1 MIVGVGS
8 ERSSHWLNLCM
19 PGAIAHISGRAYQR
33 DFQEVER
40 ICAIGNGTV

>member
-1 MIVGVGS
+1 
-8 ERSSHWLNLCM
+8 LCM

-40 ICAIGNGTV
+40 ICANGNGTEFSYKF